1 MRATSLLLVLATA
14 GLAAA
19 CGGKPAPEQPAP
31 EPTAAPAPPTPAP
44 VDDSAE
50 RERLD
55 RERLARE
62 AASERAR
69 AVAADLAAMI
79 NFEYDQAAVRST
91 DQGDARQEGRH
102 PGRQPERAPADQRA
116 RGRARVGRVQPR
128 PRQPASG
135 RGQALP
141 REQGHRRRTAG
152 GRLLRRGAPA
162 QRRPRRGGLRPEP
175 SRRVPGDGRRGQ
187 PRRSAVSSSNGRLA
201 AGLAATLVV
210 ASGLPGCVSKS
221 DVQLVQGEVALLRAE
236 TTRRDSTRAAQL
248 GEVLQIQRQ
257 IMDSLTASRRAVGQI
272 EGRHLAR
279 PVQHPAAAGPAP
291 GAHRPEPAAVERAP
305 HPARGARRRRSR
317 PLRPRRRARA
327 GRHRPAGRRRLGV
340 RRSDVRGV
348 ARAAPARQHQHRAA
362 GTPRDAAAAIRRASA
377 RPTRC
382 ISSARAT
389 RRRIRIRP
397 RRTTRRWWTSIPR
410 PPGPPSA
417 LYNLGLL
424 AERRKDTAK
433 AKEAYQRVVQKY
445 PQSDEAA
452 LARDRLKALGR

>member
-50 RERLD
+50 RDRLE
-55 RERLARE
+55 RERMARE
-62 AASERAR
+62 ASERAR

-79 NFEYDQAAVRST
+79 NFEYDQAAVRAT
-91 DQGDARQEGRH
+91 DQATLDKKAAILAAN
-102 PGRQPERAPADQRA
+102 PNVRAPDQRA

-128 PRQPASG
+128 ARQPASG
-135 RGQALP
+135 RGQALS
-141 REQGHRRRTAG
+141 REQGHRRRTAR
-152 GRLLRRGAPA
+152 GRLLRRGASA

-175 SRRVPGDGRRGQ
+175 PRRVPGDGRRGQ

-236 TTRRDSTRAAQL
+236 TMRRDSTRAAQL

-257 IMDSLTASRRAVGQI
+257 IMDSLTVQPPGRRPV
-272 EGRHLAR
+272 EGRHLVR

-305 HPARGARRRRSR
+305 HPARGARRPDRDHRA
-317 PLRPRRRARA
+317 PGRRARP
-327 GRHRPAGRRRLGV
+327 GRHRPAGRRPPRPPPTRCTR
-340 RRSDVRGV
+340 RRSPSSG
-348 ARAAPARQHQHRAA
+348 AAAPAPRGWGSARCC
-362 GTPRDAAAAIRRASA
+362 GTIRPASA

-397 RRTTRRWWTSIPR
+397 RRTTRRWWTSIATSAR
-410 PPGPPSA
+410 APSA

-424 AERRKDTAK
+424 AERRKDSAK